1 MCFSEVLF
9 TYMLQGAKV
18 ASKYQ
23 IYNSIQ
29 LYNNKVAL
37 PYCDGNIQQV
47 CSIITTNK
55 VLVNGTLKV

>member
-1 MCFSEVLF
+1 MCFIEVLF

-29 LYNNKVAL
+29 LHNKVATL
-37 PYCDGNIQQV
+37 PYCDDNIQQV
-47 CSIITTNK
+47 CSIIKTQK
-55 VLVNGTLKV
+55 SHG